1 MFLMWAFSYIVSI
14 DFKRWIGK
22 TSRVPL
28 LREGNQQKKKKRK
41 ISKAMSLRG
50 NFKWLLTVYSSLHI
64 KHLNVVS

>member
-28 LREGNQQKKKKRK
+28 LREGNQQKKKKKKIK

-50 NFKWLLTVYSSLHI
+50 NFK
-64 KHLNVVS
+64 